1 MGHRNKMKNKIFI
14 TLILMQSFFTFP
26 VIAESNK
33 PLLME
38 GKKSLY
44 QRVLS
49 IPGSALYKAPGQK
62 AESINPFTA
71 LYVYKKTKKNRLSW
85 LQVGL
90 DRHGKI
96 LGWIKESDSIQWNQ
110 GLTVAFREAKKN
122 NRTLL
127 FKDSESLKSL
137 ASEKNLRKYK
147 NLYRDA
153 VAGKISDRSPIVAIQ
168 PLGKLDIKKD
178 FYIVPIRQYEDIF
191 IKNEQVRMLQV
202 SSVPLKYTEDSNKII
217 NSKNRKYKAGLV
229 FAIDST
235 LSMDPY
241 IDRTRIAVKTIY
253 NNLGEANLLGNV
265 NFGLI
270 AFRDN
275 NDVNPQLEYLTKT
288 FVNLKEGSNPNVFLN
303 KMEGVEAAQTSSQD
317 FVEDSYAGLKK
328 AIDDIDWQNHNA
340 RYLVLVTDAGPR
352 ESNDPLASTGL
363 STQELRRLAL
373 EKNIAIFV
381 MHLLTPATEANH
393 KSAASVYKDLS
404 DYPGIGSFYY
414 GVPTGDVTEFGNVLD
429 ALADQI
435 TDQVRMADTKQI
447 SPNVKIKKT
456 DNQQLQKLQ
465 NKISKLGYALKM
477 KYLKKTNNGQPPRLF
492 NAWLLDKDITNLGK
506 NNLDIQVLLTR
517 DQLSDLHDILKQVL
531 FTAEEGL
538 LSPDNFLNELKSL
551 AATVSR
557 DPERLGETT
566 SVTAGTGR
574 SLADM
579 GFMREYIE
587 DLPYKGEVMNISLED
602 WESWPAREQINFLQ
616 RLDNKISYYKALHD
630 NTDLWVSLDGGPI
643 DGDSVFPLSLN
654 MLP

>member
-1 MGHRNKMKNKIFI
+1 MKNKIF
-14 TLILMQSFFTFP
+14 TLLIIVFSFLSSQIF
-26 VIAESNK
+26 AEGNK
-33 PLLME
+33 PLLMA
-38 GKKSLY
+38 GKENLY
-44 QRVLS
+44 KRVLS
-49 IPGSALYKAPGQK
+49 IPGSALYKSPYK
-62 AESINPFTA
+62 ETKSINPFTA
-71 LYVYKKTKKNRLSW
+71 LYVYKEKKVNNQDW
-85 LQVGL
+85 LKVGI
-90 DRHGKI
+90 DRHGKTI
-96 LGWIKESDSIQWNQ
+96 GWMRQKDTIQWNQ
-110 GLTVAFREAKKN
+110 GLTVAFRDAKKN

-127 FKDSESLKSL
+127 FKDAKSL
-137 ASEKNLRKYK
+137 ESIASEKNLRKYK

-153 VAGKISDRSPIVAIQ
+153 AAGRINEKSPVVAIQ
-168 PLGKLDIKKD
+168 PSGKLDIKED
-178 FYIVPIRQYEDIF
+178 FYLVPIRQYKDVF
-191 IKNEQVRMLQV
+191 IGSEQARMLEV
-202 SSVPLKYTEDSNKII
+202 SSVPLQYEEIKSNIK
-217 NSKNRKYKAGLV
+217 NNKNRGYKAGLV
-229 FAIDST
+229 FAIDAT

-253 NNLGEANLLGNV
+253 DNLEDANLLGNV
-265 NFGLI
+265 NFGLV

-275 NDVNPQLEYLTKT
+275 NKVTPQLGYLTKT
-288 FVNLKEGSNPNVFLN
+288 YVDLKQGSDPNIFMQQIKN
-303 KMEGVEAAQTSSQD
+303 MKAATTSSQD

-328 AIDDIDWQNHNA
+328 AIDDIDWKNHDA
-340 RYLVLVTDAGPR
+340 RYLVLITDAGPR
-352 ESNDPLASTGL
+352 DANDPLSSTGL
-363 STQELRRLAL
+363 STEQLRKLSL

-393 KSAASVYKDLS
+393 QSASNVYKSLS
-404 DYPGIGSFYY
+404 YYPGIGSFYY
-414 GVPTGDVTEFGNVLD
+414 GVPTGDVIEFGNVLD

-435 TDQVRMADTKQI
+435 TNQVSVADTKKSLPKKQ
-447 SPNVKIKKT
+447 IKKT
-456 DNQQLQKLQ
+456 KNKQLTKLQ
-465 NKISKLGYALKM
+465 DKIEKLGYALKM
-477 KYLKKTNNGQPPRLF
+477 KYLQKPKNGKPPRLF
-492 NAWLLDKDITNLGK
+492 NAWLLDKDITNPRR

-602 WESWPAREQINFLQ
+602 WETWPAREQINFLQ

-643 DGDSVFPLSLN
+643 DGDSVFPLSLD